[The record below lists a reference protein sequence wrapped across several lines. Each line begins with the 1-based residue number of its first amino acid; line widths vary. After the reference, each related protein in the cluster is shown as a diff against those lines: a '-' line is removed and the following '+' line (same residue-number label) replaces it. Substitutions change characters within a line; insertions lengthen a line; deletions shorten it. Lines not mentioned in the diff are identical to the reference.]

1 MSSQTVTEKGPVQSD
16 TREST
21 PRDDAPSVEVAA
33 PSTAF
38 FAGIPAAL
46 GVPIFVAGSVALGL
60 VLIGYVPSATAFGA
74 SIPIIGLGT
83 GVGLVISTVWAAAV
97 GQSAVACIFGLF
109 AGFWLSY
116 AGLVLGLLH
125 NWFAIPAAD
134 VVHTQG
140 LFLITWLV
148 VLGLLTLA
156 TLRLPLAFT
165 VLFVLIDATLAVV
178 LAATVS
184 TVSSTASDLTKL
196 GGWGCLAFAAVG
208 AYIFLGIGSQ
218 ATGGKAIPL
227 GPPVL
232 K

>member
-1 MSSQTVTEKGPVQSD
+1 MSSQTVTEKGPAQSD
-16 TREST
+16 TRGAT
-21 PRDDAPSVEVAA
+21 PRDDAPTAAVEA
-33 PSTAF
+33 PSSVF
-38 FAGIPAAL
+38 FAGLPGAV

-60 VLIGYVPSATAFGA
+60 VLIGYVPAGAVGA
-74 SIPIIGLGT
+74 SIPIIGAGT
-83 GVGLVISTVWAAAV
+83 GLGLVISTIWAAAV
-97 GQSAVACIFGLF
+97 GATAVACIFGLF

-116 AGLVLGLLH
+116 ATLVLGLTH
-125 NWFAIPAAD
+125 NWFAIPANG
-134 VVHTQG
+134 VVHTEG

-148 VLGLLTLA
+148 VLGLLTIA

-184 TVSSTASDLTKL
+184 TASSTASDLSKL
-196 GGWGCLAFAAVG
+196 GGWGCFAFAAVG
-208 AYIFLGIGSQ
+208 AYIFVGIAAT

>member
-1 MSSQTVTEKGPVQSD
+1 MSSQTVTEKGPAQSD
-16 TREST
+16 TRGAT
-21 PRDDAPSVEVAA
+21 PRDDAPTAAVEA
-33 PSTAF
+33 PSNPF
-38 FAGIPAAL
+38 FAGAPGAV

-60 VLIGYVPSATAFGA
+60 VLVGYVPPAAVGA
-74 SIPIIGLGT
+74 SIPIIGAAT
-83 GVGLVISTVWAAAV
+83 GVGLVISTIWAAAL
-97 GQSAVACIFGLF
+97 GQSVVASIFGLF

-116 AGLVLGLLH
+116 ATLVLGLTH
-125 NWFAIPAAD
+125 NWFGIPLGG
-134 VVHTQG
+134 VVHTIG

-184 TVSSTASDLTKL
+184 TSIHTASDLTKL
-196 GGWGCLAFAAVG
+196 GGWGCFAFAAVG
-208 AYIFLGIGSQ
+208 AYIFLATGAQI
-218 ATGGKAIPL
+218 TGGKGWPL
-227 GPPVL
+227 GPPIL